1 MLAPRAMQDYES
13 PRNGWPG
20 THAELAAL
28 LSAVERACTCVEP
41 CTAEGHEHLL
51 CGPHQLLTDTSAL
64 KRLIFYRRY
73 RRSATGR

>member
-1 MLAPRAMQDYES
+1 
-13 PRNGWPG
+13 
-20 THAELAAL
+20 